1 MKISSSGHI
10 PGDEHVKPKTG
21 AKTGETREAPGQ
33 PGRTNQKTGSDQIE
47 ISGVVQEISR
57 ISELVRATPDIRA
70 DRVEAVK
77 EAIDSGNYQIDSRKV
92 AEKLLNTI
100 HEEWSE

>member
-21 AKTGETREAPGQ
+21 AKAGEAREAPG
-33 PGRTNQKTGSDQIE
+33 PSGRTDQKTGSDQIE

-57 ISELVRATPDIRA
+57 ISELVRATPDIRS
-70 DRVEAVK
+70 DRVDAVK
-77 EAIDSGNYQIDSRKV
+77 AAIDSGSYQINGRKV

-100 HEEWSE
+100 HEEQPE